1 MNNEKKAKIKFSI
14 LILLLRERERKKV
27 YLVCGHMRDK
37 MVKADNLLQKSYL
50 QMLINHAK
58 NCK

>member
-14 LILLLRERERKKV
+14 LILLLREREKKKD

-37 MVKADNLLQKSYL
+37 MVKADNLLQ
-50 QMLINHAK
+50 
-58 NCK
+58 